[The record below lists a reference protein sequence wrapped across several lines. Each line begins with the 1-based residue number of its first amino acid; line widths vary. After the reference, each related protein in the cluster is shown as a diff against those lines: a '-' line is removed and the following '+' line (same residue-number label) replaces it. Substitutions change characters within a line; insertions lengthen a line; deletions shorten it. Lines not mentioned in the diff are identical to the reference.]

1 MPMEAKLEFSESP
14 GTSIPSSARRRSGA
28 RWRLRAAG
36 RLLVGLTALSA
47 LGACA
52 VTSDVFLRQ
61 DGSGITSVD
70 VDFSPELVAAA
81 QDVAGLSPDGDIESE
96 PMYNRINERPG
107 VTAYRVLSP
116 PDPRIQVAFG
126 FDNARTVLPPG
137 IVSFHS
143 VEEGTLA
150 RLYLD
155 VNRARMLPSVFPI
168 LDHPALRAIGPLENT
183 DTTEEEFLA
192 MIGVLMGADGAQA
205 LADSMI
211 VVRIS
216 VMGEVV
222 SQRGG
227 RIEDGSVV
235 FEVPVLDLML
245 LHEPIDLEV
254 VFR

>member
-1 MPMEAKLEFSESP
+1 MEAKLEFSESP

-52 VTSDVFLRQ
+52 VTSEVFLRQ
-61 DGSGITSVD
+61 DGSGIASID
-70 VDFSPELVAAA
+70 VDYSPELTAMA
-81 QDVAGLSPDGDIESE
+81 QDVAGLSPDGDIESG
-96 PMYNRINERPG
+96 PMYSRINERPG

-116 PDPRIQVAFG
+116 REPRLEVAFG
-126 FDNARTVLPPG
+126 FENVRTALPPS
-137 IVSFHS
+137 IVTFDR
-143 VEEGTLA
+143 VAEGNRA
-150 RLYLD
+150 RIYLD
-155 VNRARMLPSVFPI
+155 VNRARRLPSVFPI

-183 DTTEEEFLA
+183 DTTEEEYLA
-192 MIGVLMGADGAQA
+192 MIGALIGEDGVQT
-205 LADSMI
+205 LADSTI

-227 RIEDGSVV
+227 RIEEDGAVV